1 MTQSDKDPFWQ
12 PPKDYSD
19 LPDFNIHFERL
30 IQQQQDQEPPCDT
43 PMRYDRRTNS
53 WKRFPSRTTDQTKL
67 RDFLR
72 NLDNNNDPNS
82 QNHVGYSEW
91 LEVYTTLKDSIT
103 EEATAKTLLHITEEM
118 EKWRLKFPAYA
129 QHYWGIDHDE
139 DR

>member
-1 MTQSDKDPFWQ
+1 MTKPDQEPFWQ
-12 PPKDYSD
+12 PPEDYSK
-19 LPDFNIHFERL
+19 LPNFDELFPKL
-30 IQQQQDQEPPCDT
+30 IRFKQQYPDEI
-43 PMRYDRRTNS
+43 RGYNYDRN
-53 WKRFPSRTTDQTKL
+53 KL

-82 QNHVGYSEW
+82 QTHVGYSEW

-139 DR
+139 NR

>member
-67 RDFLR
+67 RDFLK
-72 NLDNNNDPNS
+72 NLEDDGPDYDDS
-82 QNHVGYSEW
+82 VTYEEW
-91 LEVYTTLKDSIT
+91 STVYETLKSSLGEDDT
-103 EEATAKTLLHITEEM
+103 VRKLLDVTEEM
-118 EKWRLKFPAYA
+118 ERWRSKYPSYA
-129 QHYWGIDHDE
+129 AHYWESQDGKHK
-139 DR
+139 